1 MPTPSPESFR
11 YESVVRLLR
20 SAVCASSRRTPWSYV
35 ATILPLAAE
44 RGIGV
49 LVYAPFGRTR
59 P

>member
-1 MPTPSPESFR
+1 M
-11 YESVVRLLR
+11 RLLR